1 MPVAL
6 SNSLASAAR
15 KLSANEAHRVWT
27 FLDKFWENP
36 AHPSLSIERLTKIK
50 NANLWSGRISDDL
63 RAILHKE
70 GDLWTV
76 LHVDHHDDAYNW
88 AKTRTVERHIK
99 TGALQIVVAPE
110 VVASIVEA
118 DPTPVSQPSLFTQ
131 YPDDYLLSLGVPPT
145 WLPTIRQ
152 IRSKDV
158 LLNAVLELPEE
169 VAERLLDLAE
179 GGFVTP
185 PTPLAE
191 DQPAIASPDTKRRF
205 TVLDSNQDLLKLLDA
220 PLATWIAFLHPS
232 QQQLASGT
240 FKGPVKVT
248 GAAGTGKTVVGL
260 HRARYLA
267 RQGKRVLLTSFVT
280 TLCRNLERNLQLL
293 CTPEELANI
302 TVTTVHRQAKELLKQ
317 AGETLEAVDDDAIKK
332 LIERF
337 YHSGCP
343 LSPAYLYL
351 EWESVIQAQGITSWE
366 AYRTANRAGRGQ
378 PLTVKDRKQVW
389 LIFEQVL
396 KTLQMRGENDWSGIC
411 HRAIE
416 LLNSGKV
423 QSPFDAVIVD
433 ELQDLG
439 PQEIKLLA
447 ALAGEGADR
456 LMLLGDAGQRIY
468 AGRTNLKSLG
478 IDVRGRSHI
487 LRINYRTT
495 EQIRSFAD
503 QIVGDRRDDL
513 NGEPEERKGTI
524 SLLRGP
530 EPTIHGFQ
538 TQAQQFKFVVSEI
551 QKLLKQGLALDEI
564 AVFARTNDALK
575 PVESSLEAAKL
586 PYQRLSR
593 DIEAQANAI
602 HLGTMHRAKG
612 LEFKVVF
619 VINLSDD
626 QMPLIYLVNQMP
638 DQPSREAALER
649 EKQLLYVSVTRAR
662 DEVFASWVGPPSRFL
677 EEVLTAPTQATV

>member
-1 MPVAL
+1 MPIAL

-15 KLSANEAHRVWT
+15 KLNANEAHRVWA

-36 AHPSLSIERLTKIK
+36 AYPSLSLERLTKIK
-50 NANLWSGRISDDL
+50 NDNLWSGRISDDL

-76 LHVDHHDDAYNW
+76 LYVDHHDEAYNW
-88 AKTRTVERHIK
+88 AKTRTIERHIK

-110 VVASIVEA
+110 VVATIVGA
-118 DPTPVSQPSLFTQ
+118 DPTPSSQPSLFAQ

-152 IRSKDV
+152 IRSKDI
-158 LLNAVLELPEE
+158 LLNAILELPEE

-232 QQQLASGT
+232 QQQLASGS

-280 TLCRNLERNLQLL
+280 TLCHNLERNLQLL
-293 CTPEELANI
+293 CTPEELDHI
-302 TVTTVHRQAKELLKQ
+302 TVTTVHRQARELLGQ
-317 AGETLEAVDDDAIKK
+317 AGETWEVVDDDAIKK

-337 YHSGCP
+337 NHPSCP
-343 LSPAYLYL
+343 LSSTFLAL

-366 AYRTANRAGRGQ
+366 SYRTANRTGRGQ

-389 LIFEQVL
+389 LVFEQVL
-396 KTLQMRGENDWSGIC
+396 KALYMQRETDWSGLC
-411 HRAIE
+411 HRAVE
-416 LLNSGKV
+416 LLNTGKV
-423 QSPFDAVIVD
+423 QSPFDTVIVD

-447 ALAGEGADR
+447 ALAGEGTDR
-456 LMLLGDAGQRIY
+456 LMLLGDAGQRIF
-468 AGRTNLKSLG
+468 AGRTSLKSLG

-503 QIVGDRRDDL
+503 QLVGDQRDDL
-513 NGEPEERKGTI
+513 DGALEERKGTI

-530 EPTIHGFQ
+530 EPTVHGFK
-538 TQAQQFKFVVSEI
+538 TQPQQLQFVNDQI
-551 QKLLKQGLALDEI
+551 QKLLQQGLALDEI
-564 AVFARTNDALK
+564 AIFARTNDALK
-575 PVESSLEAAKL
+575 PVESSLEAARL
-586 PYQRLSR
+586 AYQRLNR
-593 DIEAQANAI
+593 DTEPQANAI
-602 HLGTMHRAKG
+602 NLGTMHRAKG

-619 VINLSDD
+619 AVNLADD

-638 DQPSREAALER
+638 DQRSREAALER

-662 DEVFASWVGPPSRFL
+662 DEVFATWVGQPSRFL
-677 EEVLTAPTQATV
+677 EAVLTAPMQAKV

>member
-1 MPVAL
+1 MPIAL

-15 KLSANEAHRVWT
+15 KLNANEAHRVWA

-36 AHPSLSIERLTKIK
+36 AHPSLSLERLTKIK
-50 NANLWSGRISDDL
+50 NDNLWSGRISDDL

-76 LHVDHHDDAYNW
+76 LHVDHHNDAYNW
-88 AKTRTVERHIK
+88 AKTRTIERHIK

-110 VVASIVEA
+110 VVATIVEA
-118 DPTPVSQPSLFTQ
+118 DPAPSSQPPLFAQ

-152 IRSKDV
+152 IRSKDI

-169 VAERLLDLAE
+169 VAERLLDLVE

-191 DQPAIASPDTKRRF
+191 DQPAITSPDTKRRF

-232 QQQLASGT
+232 QQHLASGT

-293 CTPEELANI
+293 CTPEELVHI
-302 TVTTVHRQAKELLKQ
+302 TVTTVHRQAKELLRQ
-317 AGETLEAVDDDAIKK
+317 AGEALEAVDDDVIKK

-343 LSPAYLYL
+343 LSSASLYL
-351 EWESVIQAQGITSWE
+351 EWESVIQSQGIMSWE
-366 AYRTANRAGRGQ
+366 AYRTANRTGRGQ

-389 LIFEQVL
+389 LVFEQVL
-396 KTLQMRGENDWSGIC
+396 KTLHVQGESDWSGIC

-416 LLNSGKV
+416 LLNTGKV

-439 PQEIKLLA
+439 PQEIRLLA
-447 ALAGEGADR
+447 ALAGEGTDR

-468 AGRTNLKSLG
+468 AGKSSLKSLG
-478 IDVRGRSHI
+478 VDVRGRSHI

-513 NGEPEERKGTI
+513 NGELEERKGTI

-530 EPTIHGFQ
+530 DPTIYGFKTQ
-538 TQAQQFKFVVSEI
+538 TQQLQFVTKEI
-551 QKLLKQGLALDEI
+551 QQLLKQGSALDEI
-564 AVFARTNDALK
+564 AIFARTNDALK
-575 PVESSLEAAKL
+575 PVESGLEAAKL
-586 PYQRLSR
+586 AYQRLSR
-593 DIEAQANAI
+593 DGEPQSNAI

-619 VINLSDD
+619 VVNLSDD
-626 QMPLIYLVNQMP
+626 QMPLIYLNNQMP
-638 DQPSREAALER
+638 DQQSREAALER
-649 EKQLLYVSVTRAR
+649 ERQLFYVSVTRAR
-662 DEVFASWVGPPSRFL
+662 DEVFATWVGQPSRFL
-677 EEVLTAPTQATV
+677 EEILT